1 MAESPHSP
9 RGLCA
14 ALGALLLLAGCGQNA
29 GTGGAPGEM
38 VFHRGNGAEP
48 QSLDPHYAQGN
59 WEDAI
64 VGDLIIGLTTYDAQG
79 NAIPG
84 AAESWEVS
92 DDGLTLTFHLR
103 EHSWSDGVPVTA
115 EDFVYAWRRILDPLT
130 AASYAYYL
138 YPIKNAEAVNNGE
151 MPGTALGITATDEQ
165 TLVVELE
172 YLVPYFVEYMT
183 HFTTFPV
190 PKHVVETHGNAWG
203 RPGNYVS
210 NGPYTLAEWVPND
223 RVVLVRNPLF
233 YDAENVRIDRVIFY
247 PSSDYEAA
255 LRRFRAGELDVQSRL
270 PTTQIDWLREN
281 MPEVLDIRPV
291 LVIEYYAMNRTR
303 EPFDDVRVREALS
316 LALDRETITEQIVR
330 VGNPPAYS
338 IVPPGIANYPGTAEL
353 TFKDMPY
360 PERVARAQMLIRE
373 AGFGPDNRLR
383 TTLAV
388 RSASAEA
395 RRIPAAVQQ
404 MWRDIYVDV
413 EIVQSDA
420 AVFYNSV
427 QEHDFD
433 IAIAGWVADFN
444 DASNFL
450 DLLRTGNSNNYGL
463 YSNPEYDALL
473 DQAKVEQNLEAR
485 GELLAQAEV
494 IALED
499 HAWIPASFGVSTSLV
514 HTYVEG
520 WTNNVNDIHRT
531 RWLSIDTEERTAA
544 MAR

>member
-1 MAESPHSP
+1 
-9 RGLCA
+9 
-14 ALGALLLLAGCGQNA
+14 
-29 GTGGAPGEM
+29 
-38 VFHRGNGAEP
+38 
-48 QSLDPHYAQGN
+48 
-59 WEDAI
+59 
-64 VGDLIIGLTTYDAQG
+64 
-79 NAIPG
+79 
-84 AAESWEVS
+84 
-92 DDGLTLTFHLR
+92 
-103 EHSWSDGVPVTA
+103 
-115 EDFVYAWRRILDPLT
+115 
-130 AASYAYYL
+130 
-138 YPIKNAEAVNNGE
+138 
-151 MPGTALGITATDEQ
+151 
-165 TLVVELE
+165 
-172 YLVPYFVEYMT
+172 
-183 HFTTFPV
+183 
-190 PKHVVETHGNAWG
+190 
-203 RPGNYVS
+203 
-210 NGPYTLAEWVPND
+210 
-223 RVVLVRNPLF
+223 
-233 YDAENVRIDRVIFY
+233 
-247 PSSDYEAA
+247 SDYEAA

-316 LALDRETITEQIVR
+316 LALNREAITQQIVR

-338 IVPPGIANYPGTAEL
+338 IVPPGIANYPGTAEIA
-353 TFKDMPY
+353 FKDMPY
-360 PERVARAQMLIRE
+360 PDRVARAQMLIRE
-373 AGFGPDNRLR
+373 AGYGPDNRLS

-450 DLLRTGNSNNYGL
+450 DLLRTDNSNNYGL

-473 DQAKVEQNLEAR
+473 DQAKLEQNLEVR
-485 GELLAQAEV
+485 GELMAQAEM

-520 WTNNVNDIHRT
+520 WTNNVNDVHRT
-531 RWLSIDTEERTAA
+531 RYLSIDTEGRAAA